1 MHQPVGELS
10 CGGQPSASAELYD
23 KLTIAAGVFFVVLEL
38 SYFVMAGAQMSGSL
52 PLDHF
57 GAAIGRDFLNSW
69 MGGRSAFLGGPG
81 PWFDFQAYNK
91 ALEQITGHPDFP
103 DMYWSYPP
111 HLVLFIWPLGLLPY
125 LPAYALWCVV
135 GLGLYLWAARS
146 GGVSRKSMLFL
157 AVAPGV
163 AVNVF
168 FGQNGFLTAALLIG
182 GLANLDR
189 RPILSGVLLGILTIK
204 PQFGLLLPVMLVLT
218 GRWRVIAAAAAT
230 TAILVAATSI
240 WFGPDIWMD
249 YIRKVSPQQH
259 WLLTK
264 GGGLLVPM
272 VSSAFVNARMI
283 GLPLAADWVVQAVT
297 SAAALAMVAW
307 TFWRRREPALS
318 LALLVTATF
327 LFSPWM
333 LNYDMVVFGYV
344 VALLR
349 ERTRNAVADDRL
361 AIAVWALPVI
371 MLLFGA
377 AHIPIAMIVLPAFA
391 GRLIWRLSHD
401 EVRDVASGEAF
412 DAAVADSVPAI
423 AAP

>member
-1 MHQPVGELS
+1 MHQPVSELTL
-10 CGGQPSASAELYD
+10 GGPASASEELYA

-38 SYFVMAGAQMSGSL
+38 SYFVMAGLHMSGGL

-69 MGGRSAFLGGPG
+69 MGGRSAFCGGPA
-81 PWFDFQAYNK
+81 PWFDFQAYNT

-125 LPAYALWCVV
+125 LPAYALWCAA
-135 GLGLYLWAARS
+135 GLGLYLLAAWS
-146 GGVSRKSMLFL
+146 GGVSRKYMLFL

-189 RPILSGVLLGILTIK
+189 RPTVSGILFGILTIK

-218 GRWRVIAAAAAT
+218 ARWRVIAIAVVT
-230 TAILVAATSI
+230 TAVLVAATSV
-240 WFGPDIWMD
+240 WFGPDIWLE
-249 YIRKVSPQQH
+249 YVRKVTPQQH

-264 GGGLLVPM
+264 GGGLLLPM
-272 VSSAFVNARMI
+272 VASAVVNARMI
-283 GLPLAADWVVQAVT
+283 GLPLSADWAIQGIV
-297 SAAALAMVAW
+297 SASALAMVVW
-307 TFWRRREPALS
+307 TFWRRRDPVLS
-318 LALLVTATF
+318 LAVFVAATF

-333 LNYDMVVFGYV
+333 LNYDMVVFGFV
-344 VALLR
+344 VAMLR
-349 ERTRNAVADDRL
+349 ERTDNTVADDRL
-361 AIAVWALPVI
+361 AIAVWILPVA

-377 AHIPIAMIVLPAFA
+377 AHIPIAMMVLPAFA
-391 GRLIWRLSHD
+391 GRLIWRLSRG
-401 EVRDVASGEAF
+401 EVRHNAGRNGCGQASAARAAALVAQ
-412 DAAVADSVPAI
+412 
-423 AAP
+423 

>member
-1 MHQPVGELS
+1 MHQPVGELPL
-10 CGGQPSASAELYD
+10 GGRSSASEELYA
-23 KLTIAAGVFFVVLEL
+23 KLTVAAGVFFAVLEL
-38 SYFVMAGAQMSGSL
+38 SYFLIAGLHASGGF
-52 PLDHF
+52 PLDGFH
-57 GAAIGRDFLNSW
+57 AAIGRDFLNSW
-69 MGGRSAFLGGPG
+69 MGGRSAFLGGPA
-81 PWFDFQAYNK
+81 PWFDFQTYNK

-103 DMYWSYPP
+103 DMFWSYPP

-125 LPAYALWCVV
+125 LVAYGLWCVA

-157 AVAPGV
+157 ALAPGV

-189 RPILSGVLLGILTIK
+189 RPTLSGILFGILTIK

-218 GRWRVIAAAAAT
+218 GRWRVIAVTVAT
-230 TAILVAATSI
+230 IAVLATATSL

-249 YIRKVSPQQH
+249 YVRKVSPQQH

-272 VSSAFVNARMI
+272 VASAFVNGRMI
-283 GLPLAADWVVQAVT
+283 GLPLAADWVVQATV
-297 SAAALAMVAW
+297 SAATLAMVVW
-307 TFWRRREPALS
+307 TFWRRRDPVLS
-318 LALLVTATF
+318 LALFVTATF

-344 VALLR
+344 VALLH
-349 ERTRNAVADDRL
+349 ERTRNSLADDRL
-361 AIAVWALPVI
+361 AIAVWVLPVA

-377 AHIPIAMIVLPAFA
+377 VHIPIAMIVLPAFA
-391 GRLIWRLSHD
+391 GRLLWRLSHD
-401 EVRDVASGEAF
+401 RVRDVSGGETF
-412 DAAVADSVPAI
+412 GAAPAAAMPAI
-423 AAP
+423 ASS